1 MEKDIIV
8 AILGAGAGLAG
19 VLLVFVGFIYSH
31 SETFSTARVKTKF
44 QLVAKLGLIPFAVS
58 LFSSWMCLRWLETP
72 AALSYSWAVS
82 FFRLGLILTCA
93 YGIVA
98 LVFYL

>member
-19 VLLVFVGFIYSH
+19 ILLVFVGFIYSH
-31 SETFSTARVKTKF
+31 GETFSTAGVKAKF
-44 QLVAKLGLIPFAVS
+44 KLVARLGLIPFAVS
-58 LFSSWMCLRWLETP
+58 LFSSWMCLKWLETP
-72 AALSYSWAVS
+72 AAPSYSWAVAS
-82 FFRLGLILTCA
+82 FRLSLILTCA

-98 LVFYL
+98 LLFYL